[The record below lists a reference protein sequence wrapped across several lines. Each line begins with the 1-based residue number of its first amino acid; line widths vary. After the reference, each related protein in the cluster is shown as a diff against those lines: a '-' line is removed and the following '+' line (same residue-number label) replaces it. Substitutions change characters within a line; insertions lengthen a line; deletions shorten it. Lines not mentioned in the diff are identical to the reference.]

1 MIDYI
6 ILALLVVLV
15 IIGIVN
21 IILIRKAG
29 ENETEEDGH
38 EEEMVERLVSKLD
51 ENKDAV
57 RYVSGQFDT
66 MSKNQYAQ
74 NKSLQD
80 SLTGSLKDTREDQAR
95 RLDAMTRSQNTSF
108 SEFRKEMNEGNERQ
122 NKAIMSMQK
131 TTGDSLRE
139 MQKST
144 NDSLMELQKSTND
157 TLLKMQRETNEA
169 ITKLSA
175 DTSKTL
181 QESINAMTASNEK
194 KLDEIRG
201 VVNEKLDKTLNERLD
216 SNFKLVGE
224 QMANLYKSLGEL
236 QQLSS
241 GVTNL
246 NKTLSNVKTRGN
258 WGEVQLGRILEQTLA
273 REQYDENIATKSGSS
288 DRVEYAIK
296 IPNDGGMAY
305 LPIDAKFPVDIYN
318 KIAEASENC
327 DEEAVKAARG
337 ELTGRIRQEAST
349 ISDKYLDPPNT
360 ADYAVMYLPTE
371 GLYAEVL
378 RIDGLSDY
386 CQSKR
391 VMIAG
396 PTTIMALLNTISIG
410 FRHMALNK
418 KSEEIRKILEAAKT
432 QITKL
437 EESASRMEDR
447 IDKASKAAQEI
458 KDRTRIMKKKMGTIA
473 TIDAEESDRI
483 LGIDSGFDDPED
495 ED

>member
-1 MIDYI
+1 MRRT
-6 ILALLVVLV
+6 A
-15 IIGIVN
+15 
-21 IILIRKAG
+21 
-29 ENETEEDGH
+29 
-38 EEEMVERLVSKLD
+38 
-51 ENKDAV
+51 
-57 RYVSGQFDT
+57 
-66 MSKNQYAQ
+66 
-74 NKSLQD
+74 
-80 SLTGSLKDTREDQAR
+80 REDQAQ
-95 RLDAMTRSQNTSF
+95 RLDAMTRSQNNSF
-108 SEFRKEMNEGNERQ
+108 AEFRKEMSEGSDRQ
-122 NKAIMSMQK
+122 TKALN
-131 TTGDSLRE
+131 D

-144 NDSLMELQKSTND
+144 SDSLMEMQKSTND

-181 QESINAMTASNEK
+181 QESINAMTQSNEK

-216 SNFKLVGE
+216 TNFKIVGE
-224 QMANLYKSLGEL
+224 QMANLYKTLGEL

-273 REQYDENIATKSGSS
+273 REQYEENIATKSGSA

-296 IPNDGGMAY
+296 LPNDDGMAY

-318 KIAEASENC
+318 KIAEASEDC
-327 DEEAVKAARG
+327 DEEAVKAARI
-337 ELTGRIRQEAST
+337 ELRDRIRQEATT

-360 ADYAVMYLPTE
+360 SDYAIMYLPTE

-418 KSEEIRKILEAAKT
+418 KSEEIRKILEATKT

-437 EESASRMEDR
+437 EESASKMEDR

-483 LGIDSGFDDPED
+483 LGIEAGFDDSDD
-495 ED
+495 E

>member
-6 ILALLVVLV
+6 ILALLVVLTV
-15 IIGIVN
+15 IGIVN
-21 IILIRKAG
+21 IVLIRKSG
-29 ENETEEDGH
+29 DTKTEDDGH
-38 EEEMVERLVSKLD
+38 EDEMVERLVSKLD

-74 NKSLQD
+74 NRALQD
-80 SLTGSLKDTREDQAR
+80 TLTGSLKESREDQSQ
-95 RLDAMTRSQNTSF
+95 RLDAMTRSQNNSF
-108 SEFRKEMNEGNERQ
+108 AEFRKEMSEGSDRQ
-122 NKAIMSMQK
+122 TKALNDMQK
-131 TTGDSLRE
+131 STSDSLME

-144 NDSLMELQKSTND
+144 NDSL
-157 TLLKMQRETNEA
+157 LKMQKETNDA
-169 ITKLSA
+169 ITKLSQE
-175 DTSKTL
+175 TSKTL

-216 SNFKLVGE
+216 TNFKIVGE
-224 QMANLYKSLGEL
+224 QMANLYKTLGEL

-273 REQYDENIATKSGSS
+273 REQYEENIATKSGSA

-296 IPNDGGMAY
+296 LPNDDGMAY

-318 KIAEASENC
+318 RIAEASENC
-327 DEEAVKAARG
+327 DEEAVKAARI
-337 ELTGRIRQEAST
+337 ELTNRIKQEAVT

-360 ADYAVMYLPTE
+360 ADYAIMYLPTE

-391 VMIAG
+391 IMIAG

-418 KSEEIRKILEAAKT
+418 KSEEIRKILEATKT

-437 EESASRMEDR
+437 EDAAAKMEDR
-447 IDKASKAAQEI
+447 IDKASKAAQDI
-458 KDRTRIMKKKMGTIA
+458 KDRTRIMKKKMGNIA
-473 TIDAEESDRI
+473 TIDTEESDRI
-483 LGIDSGFDDPED
+483 LGIETSGPMDLDDLED
-495 ED
+495 DE

>member
-1 MIDYI
+1 MTDYI
-6 ILALLVVLV
+6 VIALL
-15 IIGIVN
+15 
-21 IILIRKAG
+21 IILIVLAVVNLVRMKDIG
-29 ENETEEDGH
+29 KDTDEDDGKDD
-38 EEEMVERLVSKLD
+38 EAVLRLMGKLE

-57 RYVSGQFDT
+57 KYVSGQFDT
-66 MSKNQYAQ
+66 MSKTQYAQ
-74 NKSLQD
+74 NRALQD
-80 SLTGSLKDTREDQAR
+80 TLTGSLKDNREDQAQ
-95 RLDAMTRSQNTSF
+95 RLDAMTRSQNNSF
-108 SEFRKEMNEGNERQ
+108 AEFRKEMNEGNDRQ

-144 NDSLMELQKSTND
+144 GEA
-157 TLLKMQRETNEA
+157 LLKMQ
-169 ITKLSA
+169 
-175 DTSKTL
+175 DQMSKTL
-181 QESINAMTASNEK
+181 QDSINAMTQSNEK

-273 REQYDENIATKSGSS
+273 REQYEENIATKSGSA
-288 DRVEYAIK
+288 DRVEYAVK
-296 IPNDGGMAY
+296 LPNDDGMAY

-327 DEEAVKAARG
+327 DEEAVKAARN
-337 ELTGRIRQEAST
+337 ELTARIKQEAST
-349 ISDKYLDPPNT
+349 ISGKYLDPPNT
-360 ADYAVMYLPTE
+360 ADYAIMYLPTE

-378 RIDGLSDY
+378 RIDGLSDF

-391 VMIAG
+391 IMIAG

-418 KSEEIRKILEAAKT
+418 KSEEVRKVLEAAKG
-432 QITKL
+432 QLDKL
-437 EESASRMEDR
+437 EEAAITAEKR
-447 IDKASKAAQEI
+447 IDKASEAAKEI
-458 KDRTRIMKKKMGTIA
+458 RHRTGIMRGKMRNISA
-473 TIDAEESDRI
+473 IDSEESDRI
-483 LGIDSGFDDPED
+483 LGIESDIDDLFD

>member
-1 MIDYI
+1 MTDYI
-6 ILALLVVLV
+6 ILALLSVLIVLGIMIIV
-15 IIGIVN
+15 I
-21 IILIRKAG
+21 LRRAG
-29 ENETEEDGH
+29 TDEAEDDGH
-38 EEEMVERLVSKLD
+38 EEEMVERLLDKLN

-57 RYVSGQFDT
+57 LHVSGQFDM
-66 MSKNQYAQ
+66 MSKNQYVQ

-80 SLTGSLKDTREDQAR
+80 SLSGSLKETREDQAQ
-95 RLDAMTRSQNTSF
+95 RLDAMTRSQNNSF
-108 SEFRKEMNEGNERQ
+108 AEFRKEMNESADRQ
-122 NKAIMSMQK
+122 NRTIVQLQK
-131 TTGDSLRE
+131 T
-139 MQKST
+139 T
-144 NDSLMELQKSTND
+144 NDSLMEMQKSTGES
-157 TLLKMQRETNEA
+157 LLKMQEQMN
-169 ITKLSA
+169 
-175 DTSKTL
+175 KTL
-181 QESINAMTASNEK
+181 QTSIENMAKSNEK

-201 VVNEKLDKTLNERLD
+201 VVSEKLDKTLNERLD
-216 SNFKLVGE
+216 SNFKQVGE

-246 NKTLSNVKTRGN
+246 NKTLSNVKARGN

-273 REQYDENIATKSGSS
+273 REQYEENIATKSGSS

-296 IPNDGGMAY
+296 LPNEEGTAY

-318 KIAEASENC
+318 RIAEAAENC
-327 DEEAVKAARG
+327 DETAVKAART
-337 ELTGRIRQEAST
+337 ELTNRIKQEAST

-360 ADYAVMYLPTE
+360 ADYAIMYLPTE

-391 VMIAG
+391 IMIAG

-418 KSEEIRKILEAAKT
+418 KSEEVRKILEATKG
-432 QITKL
+432 QLDKL
-437 EESASRMEDR
+437 EEAASLAEKR
-447 IDKASKAAQEI
+447 IDKASEAAREI
-458 KDRTRIMKKKMGTIA
+458 KHRTGIMRGKMRTITA
-473 TIDAEESDRI
+473 ISDEESDRI
-483 LGIDSGFDDPED
+483 LGIDSGFEGDVIFDD

>member
-6 ILALLVVLV
+6 ILISLL
-15 IIGIVN
+15 
-21 IILIRKAG
+21 ILIVLAAFILITVRKPA
-29 ENETEEDGH
+29 EEEDDGRA
-38 EEEMVERLVSKLD
+38 EEMVENLLFKLEDNKEAVQKVSVQCD
-51 ENKDAV
+51 M
-57 RYVSGQFDT
+57 
-66 MSKNQYAQ
+66 MSKAQVSQIQGMQNTVATSLKFNREEQ
-74 NKSLQD
+74 NKSFA
-80 SLTGSLKDTREDQAR
+80 SFRE
-95 RLDAMTRSQNTSF
+95 
-108 SEFRKEMNEGNERQ
+108 EMMAASERQ
-122 NKAIMSMQK
+122 NRAIVQLQK
-131 TTGDSLRE
+131 TTNDSLIE
-139 MQKST
+139 MQKSQGE
-144 NDSLMELQKSTND
+144 S
-157 TLLKMQRETNEA
+157 LLKMQEQMNNTLRTSIES
-169 ITKLSA
+169 ITK
-175 DTSKTL
+175 
-181 QESINAMTASNEK
+181 SNEK

-201 VVNEKLDKTLNERLD
+201 VVTEKLDKTLNERLD
-216 SNFKLVGE
+216 SNFKQVGE

-273 REQYDENIATKSGSS
+273 RDQYEENIATKSESS

-296 IPNDGGMAY
+296 LPSEDGTAY

-318 KIAEASENC
+318 RIVEASENA
-327 DEEAVKAARG
+327 DEAAVKTARN
-337 ELTGRIRQEAST
+337 ELTNRIKMEAAT

-360 ADYAVMYLPTE
+360 ADYAIMYLPTE

-378 RIDGLSDY
+378 RIDGLTDY
-386 CQSKR
+386 CHSKR
-391 VMIAG
+391 IMIAG

-418 KSEEIRKILEAAKT
+418 KSEEIRKILEATKT
-432 QITKL
+432 QIDKL
-437 EESASRMEDR
+437 EETASKVEDR

-473 TIDAEESDRI
+473 TIDTEESDRI
-483 LGIDSGFDDPED
+483 LGIDAGFDDD

>member
-1 MIDYI
+1 MTDYLIIALLIVLTVLAVI
-6 ILALLVVLV
+6 ILVKLRRPV
-15 IIGIVN
+15 
-21 IILIRKAG
+21 
-29 ENETEEDGH
+29 ETEEEDDGR
-38 EEEMVERLVSKLD
+38 EEEAFMRLMGKLD
-51 ENKDAV
+51 ENKEAV
-57 RYVSGQFDT
+57 KVITGQFDVMT
-66 MSKNQYAQ
+66 KSQYAQ
-74 NKSLQD
+74 NRSMQE
-80 SLTGSLKDTREDQAR
+80 SINASLKENREEQSS
-95 RLDAMTRSQNTSF
+95 RLDTLTRSQNTSF
-108 SEFRKEMNEGNERQ
+108 IEFRKEMNESSDRQ
-122 NKAIMSMQK
+122 NKAIVSMQKSTADSVLAMQK
-131 TTGDSLRE
+131 TTSEALLQ
-139 MQKST
+139 MQDQM
-144 NDSLMELQKSTND
+144 N
-157 TLLKMQRETNEA
+157 
-169 ITKLSA
+169 
-175 DTSKTL
+175 KTL
-181 QESINAMTASNEK
+181 QTSIESMTRSNEK

-201 VVNEKLDKTLNERLD
+201 VVTEKLDKTLNERLD
-216 SNFKLVGE
+216 SNFKQVGE

-236 QQLSS
+236 QQLST
-241 GVTNL
+241 GVTSL

-273 REQYDENIATKSGSS
+273 REQYEENIATKSGSS

-296 IPNDGGMAY
+296 LPNEDGTAY

-318 KIAEASENC
+318 RIAEAAENC
-327 DEEAVKAARG
+327 DEAAVKAARN
-337 ELTGRIRQEAST
+337 ELTARIKQEAST
-349 ISDKYLDPPNT
+349 ISGKYLDPPNT
-360 ADYAVMYLPTE
+360 SDYAIMYLPTE

-391 VMIAG
+391 IMIAG

-418 KSEEIRKILEAAKT
+418 KSEEIRKILEATKT

-473 TIDAEESDRI
+473 VIDAEESDRI
-483 LGIDSGFDDPED
+483 LGVESGFDDPDD

>member
-1 MIDYI
+1 MTDYV
-6 ILALLVVLV
+6 ILALLSVLIV
-15 IIGIVN
+15 IGIM
-21 IILIRKAG
+21 IIVILRRAG
-29 ENETEEDGH
+29 TDETEDDGH
-38 EEEMVERLVSKLD
+38 EEEMVERLLDKLD

-57 RYVSGQFDT
+57 LHVSGQFDM
-66 MSKNQYAQ
+66 MSKNQYVQ

-80 SLTGSLKDTREDQAR
+80 TLSGSLKETREDQAQ
-95 RLDAMTRSQNTSF
+95 RLDAMTRSQNNSF
-108 SEFRKEMNEGNERQ
+108 AEFRKEMNESADRLNRTIVQ
-122 NKAIMSMQK
+122 LQK
-131 TTGDSLRE
+131 T
-139 MQKST
+139 T
-144 NDSLMELQKSTND
+144 NDSLMEMQNSQGESLLQ
-157 TLLKMQRETNEA
+157 MQEQMN
-169 ITKLSA
+169 
-175 DTSKTL
+175 KTL
-181 QESINAMTASNEK
+181 QASIESMTKSNEK

-201 VVNEKLDKTLNERLD
+201 VVTEKLDKTLNERLD
-216 SNFKLVGE
+216 SSFKQVGE

-246 NKTLSNVKTRGN
+246 NKTLSNVKARGN

-273 REQYDENIATKSGSS
+273 REQYEENIATKSGSS

-296 IPNDGGMAY
+296 LPNEEGTAY

-318 KIAEASENC
+318 RIAEASENC

-337 ELTGRIRQEAST
+337 ELMNRIKQEAST

-360 ADYAVMYLPTE
+360 SDYAIMYLPTE

-391 VMIAG
+391 IMIAG

-418 KSEEIRKILEAAKT
+418 KSEEVRKILEATKG
-432 QITKL
+432 QLDKL
-437 EESASRMEDR
+437 EEAAATAEKR
-447 IDKASKAAQEI
+447 IDKASEAAREI
-458 KDRTRIMKKKMGTIA
+458 KHRTGIMRGKMRAITA
-473 TIDAEESDRI
+473 LSDEESDRI
-483 LGIDSGFDDPED
+483 LGIDSGFEDFDD

>member
-1 MIDYI
+1 MTDYI
-6 ILALLVVLV
+6 VIALL
-15 IIGIVN
+15 
-21 IILIRKAG
+21 IILIVLAAVNLVRIKDIG
-29 ENETEEDGH
+29 ENTEEDDVRDD
-38 EEEMVERLVSKLD
+38 EAVLRLIGKLE

-57 RYVSGQFDT
+57 KYVSGQFDT
-66 MSKNQYAQ
+66 LSKTQYAQ
-74 NKSLQD
+74 NRALQD
-80 SLTGSLKDTREDQAR
+80 TLTGSLKDTREDQAR

-273 REQYDENIATKSGSS
+273 REQYEENIATKSGSA
-288 DRVEYAIK
+288 DRVEYAVK
-296 IPNDGGMAY
+296 LPNDDGMAY

-327 DEEAVKAARG
+327 DEEAVKAARN
-337 ELTGRIRQEAST
+337 ELTARIKQEAST
-349 ISDKYLDPPNT
+349 ISGKYLDPPNT
-360 ADYAVMYLPTE
+360 ADYAIMYLPTE

-391 VMIAG
+391 IMIAG

-418 KSEEIRKILEAAKT
+418 KSEEVRKVLEAAKG
-432 QITKL
+432 QLDKL
-437 EESASRMEDR
+437 EEAAETAEKR
-447 IDKASKAAQEI
+447 IDKASEAAREI
-458 KDRTRIMKKKMGTIA
+458 KHRTGIMRGKMRSITA
-473 TIDAEESDRI
+473 LSDEESDRI
-483 LGIDSGFDDPED
+483 LGIDSGLEESAD

>member
-1 MIDYI
+1 MTDYI
-6 ILALLVVLV
+6 ILALLSVLIVLGIMIIV
-15 IIGIVN
+15 I
-21 IILIRKAG
+21 LRRAG
-29 ENETEEDGH
+29 TDEAEDDGH
-38 EEEMVERLVSKLD
+38 EEEMVERLLDKLD

-57 RYVSGQFDT
+57 LHVSGQFDM
-66 MSKNQYAQ
+66 MSKNQYVQ

-80 SLTGSLKDTREDQAR
+80 SLSGSLKETREDQAQ
-95 RLDAMTRSQNTSF
+95 RLDAMTRSQNNSF
-108 SEFRKEMNEGNERQ
+108 AEFRKEMNESADRQ
-122 NKAIMSMQK
+122 NRTIVQLQK
-131 TTGDSLRE
+131 T
-139 MQKST
+139 T
-144 NDSLMELQKSTND
+144 NDSLMEMQKSTGES
-157 TLLKMQRETNEA
+157 LLKMQEQMN
-169 ITKLSA
+169 
-175 DTSKTL
+175 KTL
-181 QESINAMTASNEK
+181 QTSIENMAKSNEK

-201 VVNEKLDKTLNERLD
+201 VVTEKLDKTLNERLD
-216 SNFKLVGE
+216 SNFKQVGE

-246 NKTLSNVKTRGN
+246 NKTLSNVKARGN

-273 REQYDENIATKSGSS
+273 REQYEENIATKSGSS

-296 IPNDGGMAY
+296 LPNEEGTAY

-318 KIAEASENC
+318 RIAEASENC

-337 ELTGRIRQEAST
+337 ELMNRIKQEAST

-360 ADYAVMYLPTE
+360 ADYAIMYLPTE

-391 VMIAG
+391 IMIAG

-418 KSEEIRKILEAAKT
+418 KSEEVRKILEATKG
-432 QITKL
+432 QLDKL
-437 EESASRMEDR
+437 EEAASLAEKR
-447 IDKASKAAQEI
+447 IDKASEAAREI
-458 KDRTRIMKKKMGTIA
+458 KHRTGIMRGKMRTITA
-473 TIDAEESDRI
+473 ISDEESDRI
-483 LGIDSGFDDPED
+483 LGIDSGFEGDVIFDD